1 MKKIFIGLMAVLLI
15 TFNFTSILNAKGIT
29 DEYDSNV
36 AGIGVSLASF
46 INAEN
51 ESSVNSKTE
60 KETSPYENIAITHVS
75 NYVNIRK
82 KPNTNSEIL
91 GKIYD
96 DSAAEILKTVDG
108 ENGKWYYIK
117 SGNVKGY
124 IKSEYFVT
132 GEEAEKIAKE
142 VGNVLCKTTAI
153 TLRLR
158 EKPDFDS
165 KTITLLSEDS
175 VYSVLKEN
183 VTDKYGNE
191 FLYVLVSDSEDVDN
205 DTKGYISA
213 DYADVYVEFEKAIS
227 IEEEKAELKRL
238 EELKRIEEESIERQ
252 DSYSPTQNKS
262 SNSNTDKPDSTSDN
276 NTKKNKSSNSNKN
289 KQDNTSDNNT
299 NKNNSNSEN
308 YKQTSG
314 IGSAIAA
321 KAQQYVGW
329 LPYVW
334 GGTSLSSGADCS
346 GFVQSIYSNYGISVP
361 RTSSSQSSS
370 GKTISY
376 GELQIGDLVFYGSPI
391 NHVAIYIGND
401 QICHEANSRRDCTI
415 DNIFYVTPTKYVT
428 YLH

>member
-1 MKKIFIGLMAVLLI
+1 MRKIFIGLMAVLLI
-15 TFNFTSILNAKGIT
+15 TFNFTSILNAKEIT
-29 DEYDSNV
+29 DGYDPNI
-36 AGIGVSLASF
+36 AGIGVILAKF
-46 INAEN
+46 INTEN
-51 ESSVNSKTE
+51 ESSVNSEAE
-60 KETSPYENIAITHVS
+60 KETSPYENIAITQVT

-96 DSAAEILKTVDG
+96 NSAADILETVVG
-108 ENGKWYYIK
+108 EDGKWYFIK

-142 VGNVLCKTTAI
+142 VGNVLCKTTAV

-158 EKPDFDS
+158 ENPDFYS
-165 KTITLLSEDS
+165 KTFALLSNGS

-183 VTDKYGNE
+183 VTDKYGNK
-191 FLYVLVSDSEDVDN
+191 FLYILVSDGEDIDN
-205 DTKGYISA
+205 GIKGYISS
-213 DYADVYVEFEKAIS
+213 DYADVYVEFKKAIS

-238 EELKRIEEESIERQ
+238 EELKNIEEKSMKKQ
-252 DSYSPTQNKS
+252 DNNSPT
-262 SNSNTDKPDSTSDN
+262 
-276 NTKKNKSSNSNKN
+276 KNKSSNSNKN
-289 KQDNTSDNNT
+289 KSDRALGNNT

-308 YKQTSG
+308 SKQTSG

-321 KAQQYVGW
+321 KAQQYVGL

-346 GFVQSIYSNYGISVP
+346 GFVQSIYRNYGISIP

-376 GELQIGDLVFYGSPI
+376 RELQIVDLVFYGSPI
-391 NHVAIYIGND
+391 NHVAIYIGNS

-415 DNIFYVTPTKYVT
+415 DSVFYVTPTKYVT
-428 YLH
+428 YIH

>member
-1 MKKIFIGLMAVLLI
+1 MRKIFIGLMAVLLI

-36 AGIGVSLASF
+36 AGIGVSLARF

-51 ESSVNSKTE
+51 ESSINSETE
-60 KETSPYENIAITHVS
+60 KETSPYENIAITQVS

-82 KPNTNSEIL
+82 KPNTDSDIL

-183 VTDKYGNE
+183 VTDKYGNK

-213 DYADVYVEFEKAIS
+213 DYADVYVELEKAIS

-238 EELKRIEEESIERQ
+238 EELKMIEEESMEKQ
-252 DSYSPTQNKS
+252 DSYSPT
-262 SNSNTDKPDSTSDN
+262 
-276 NTKKNKSSNSNKN
+276 KNKYSNSNKN

-346 GFVQSIYSNYGISVP
+346 GFVQSIYSNYGVSVP
-361 RTSSSQSSS
+361 RTSSSQSAS
-370 GKTISY
+370 GRSISY
-376 GELQIGDLVFYGSPI
+376 SELQVGDLVFYGSPI
-391 NHVAIYIGND
+391 NHVAIYIGGG
-401 QICHEANSRRDCTI
+401 QICHEANSKRDCTI
-415 DNIFYVTPTKYVT
+415 DNVFYVTPTKYVT